1 MVIKAINDD
10 VDDFPQQME
19 AWEACILQAGGDA
32 SQCENIAMKILPIYR
47 LWVGE
52 LFMSLTGIETF
63 IVEGSQKSLLPRVRC
78 PDYRGFWAGWLEL
91 SRSGYSYFGQCFS
104 GRIRSQA
111 GDRRSL
117 GVHRLSLISG
127 GLHRKNVPIPGLRYI
142 DSNED
147 IIELPDNPTTFTTK
161 LSSPISDSV
170 VEVN

>member
-1 MVIKAINDD
+1 MIKTINDNVD
-10 VDDFPQQME
+10 VFPQEME

-32 SQCENIAMKILPIYR
+32 SQCENIAMNILPIYR

-63 IVEGSQKSLLPRVRC
+63 IVEASQKSLLPRVR

-91 SRSGYSYFGQCFS
+91 LRSGYSSFGQCLA
-104 GRIRSQA
+104 GRARSKA
-111 GDRRSL
+111 EDRRSL
-117 GVHRLSLISG
+117 GVHRLSTISG

-147 IIELPDNPTTFTTK
+147 LIELPDTPTTYTTK
-161 LSSPISDSV
+161 LSSPISESI
-170 VEVN
+170 VEIK